1 MIDWLKY
8 FPFAMRYDHNPAE
21 VRGPYFTKPKLI
33 KWRFGDCVLHFR
45 APRSN
50 SVAGLAGRGCS
61 VDTLPAPK
69 GDILKALSPHSE
81 ADNWDNPRFRWKY
94 DLLYKNEWFFVGPWF
109 TGIQARLTL
118 RANLISVSELSVFSG
133 KNFFHPA
140 VFESAIAD
148 VLNCLY
154 GHHKFNTQ
162 KKAHFRGPMNWR
174 VQSISNSI
182 KAVVCDIHTVGRSSK
197 EDPELRRKVYIPV
210 TPRHFLL
217 LTINFGGTKV
227 YSDDVCAKPLF
238 NLCNSIIDSIRLEV
252 GPETQAEWDKV
263 KATCPDMSITET
275 FGELQWPL
283 APEKPPKE
291 KREVDITPQ
300 SAGFEKLRSI

>member
-50 SVAGLAGRGCS
+50 SVAGITGRGCS
-61 VDTLPAPK
+61 VDAIPAPK
-69 GDILKALSPHSE
+69 GDILKILRPNFE
-81 ADNWDNPRFRWKY
+81 ADNWDNPRFRWKF
-94 DLLYKNEWFFVGPWF
+94 DLLFRNNWFFVGPWF
-109 TGIQARLTL
+109 TGIKARLTL
-118 RANLISVSELSVFSG
+118 RANIISVSELSKFSG

-148 VLNCLY
+148 VLDCLY
-154 GHHKFNTQ
+154 GHHKFNT
-162 KKAHFRGPMNWR
+162 KKRAHFRGPLNWK
-174 VQSISNSI
+174 VQPISNSI
-182 KAVVCDIHTVGRSSK
+182 KAVVCDIHTVGNSGK
-197 EDPELRRKVYIPV
+197 ENPELARQMYIPI
-210 TPRHFLL
+210 TPNRLL
-217 LTINFGGTKV
+217 LIDLDFGGTKI
-227 YSDDVCAKPLF
+227 YNDDVCAKPLF
-238 NLCNSIIDSIRLEV
+238 NLCNSIIDSIRLDV

-291 KREVDITPQ
+291 KRELDITPQ